1 MIYFITLLVL
11 SISLWIG
18 NSALS
23 LFLGILLALIYK
35 LPEGFFTQKYGSKIL
50 QTGIVF
56 LGGSLSI
63 GTVYQTNSDYFVW
76 ISIFVVLSFAAVVF
90 LGRLMGVSKKLSFLL
105 ASGTAICGGTAIA
118 SVAPSIKAKPEVLTT
133 AITIIFLLNA
143 IAVLAFPLSN
153 EYIKL
158 NDVQFGAWAALAI
171 HDTASVV
178 GAASSVGEVSVE
190 VAATLKVARTI
201 WIVPLVIF
209 SAWLYRNKNDGF
221 GLPIFVVFFIVAA
234 LLNTILQPNE
244 VIVEYLKFINRICL
258 LTGLFCIGTQITF
271 EAIKEINL
279 KNFLFALSLWII
291 ALVFSYL
298 IINLFI

>member
-1 MIYFITLLVL
+1 MLT
-11 SISLWIG
+11 ISLWIG

-23 LFLGILLALIYK
+23 LFLGMLLALIYK
-35 LPEGFFTQKYGSKIL
+35 LPDGFFTQKYGSKIL

-118 SVAPSIKAKPEVLTT
+118 SVAPSIKAKPEELTT

-201 WIVPLVIF
+201 WIIPLVIF

-258 LTGLFCIGTQITF
+258 LTGLFCIGTQISRESLALLEFKPITL
-271 EAIKEINL
+271 AIAIW
-279 KNFLFALSLWII
+279 A
-291 ALVFSYL
+291 L
-298 IINLFI
+298 IIPTSLYLVIGF

>member
-118 SVAPSIKAKPEVLTT
+118 SVAPSIKAKPEELTT

-234 LLNTILQPNE
+234 LLNTIFQPNE

-258 LTGLFCIGTQITF
+258 LTGLFCIGTQISR
-271 EAIKEINL
+271 ES
-279 KNFLFALSLWII
+279 LSLLEFKPITLAI
-291 ALVFSYL
+291 AIWAL
-298 IINLFI
+298 IIPTSLYLVIGF

>member
-105 ASGTAICGGTAIA
+105 ASGTAICGGTAIT
-118 SVAPSIKAKPEVLTT
+118 SVAPSIKAKPEELTT

-143 IAVLAFPLSN
+143 IAVLVFPLSN

-201 WIVPLVIF
+201 WIIPLVIF

-234 LLNTILQPNE
+234 LLNTIFQPNE

-258 LTGLFCIGTQITF
+258 LTGLFCIGTQISRESLALLEFKPITL
-271 EAIKEINL
+271 AIAIW
-279 KNFLFALSLWII
+279 A
-291 ALVFSYL
+291 L
-298 IINLFI
+298 IIPTSLYLVIGF

>member
-63 GTVYQTNSDYFVW
+63 GTVYETNSDYFVW

-118 SVAPSIKAKPEVLTT
+118 SVAPSIKAKPEELTT

-234 LLNTILQPNE
+234 LLNTIFQPNE

-258 LTGLFCIGTQITF
+258 LTGLFCIGTQISRESLALLEFKPITL
-271 EAIKEINL
+271 AIAIW
-279 KNFLFALSLWII
+279 A
-291 ALVFSYL
+291 L
-298 IINLFI
+298 IIPTSLYLVIGF

>member
-76 ISIFVVLSFAAVVF
+76 ISVFVVLSFAAVVF

-118 SVAPSIKAKPEVLTT
+118 SVAPSIKAKPEELTT

-201 WIVPLVIF
+201 WIIPLVIF

-234 LLNTILQPNE
+234 LLNTIFQPNE

-258 LTGLFCIGTQITF
+258 LTGLFCIGTQISRESLALLEFKPITL
-271 EAIKEINL
+271 AIAIW
-279 KNFLFALSLWII
+279 A
-291 ALVFSYL
+291 L
-298 IINLFI
+298 IIPTSLYLVIGF

>member
-158 NDVQFGAWAALAI
+158 NDEQFGAWAALAI

-234 LLNTILQPNE
+234 LLNTIFQPNE

-258 LTGLFCIGTQITF
+258 LTGLFCIGTQISRESLALLEFKPITL
-271 EAIKEINL
+271 AIAIW
-279 KNFLFALSLWII
+279 A
-291 ALVFSYL
+291 L
-298 IINLFI
+298 IIPTSLYLVIGF

>member
-90 LGRLMGVSKKLSFLL
+90 LGRLMGVPKKLSFLL
-105 ASGTAICGGTAIA
+105 ASGTAVCGGTAIA
-118 SVAPSIKAKPEVLTT
+118 SVAPSIKAKPEELTT

-234 LLNTILQPNE
+234 LLNTIFQPNE

-258 LTGLFCIGTQITF
+258 LTGLFCIGTQISRESLALLEFKPITL
-271 EAIKEINL
+271 AIAIW
-279 KNFLFALSLWII
+279 A
-291 ALVFSYL
+291 L
-298 IINLFI
+298 IIPTSLYLVIGF

>member
-118 SVAPSIKAKPEVLTT
+118 SVAPSIKAKPEELTT

-234 LLNTILQPNE
+234 LLNTIFQPNE
-244 VIVEYLKFINRICL
+244 AIVEYLKFINRICL
-258 LTGLFCIGTQITF
+258 LTGLFCIGTQISRESLALLEFKPITL
-271 EAIKEINL
+271 AIVIW
-279 KNFLFALSLWII
+279 A
-291 ALVFSYL
+291 L
-298 IINLFI
+298 IIPTSLYLVIGF

>member
-23 LFLGILLALIYK
+23 LFLGMLLALIYK
-35 LPEGFFTQKYGSKIL
+35 LPDGFFTQKYGSKIL

-76 ISIFVVLSFAAVVF
+76 ISIFVVISFAAVVF
-90 LGRLMGVSKKLSFLL
+90 LGRLMGVPKKLSFLL

-118 SVAPSIKAKPEVLTT
+118 SVAPSIKAKPEELTT

-234 LLNTILQPNE
+234 LLNTIFQPNE

-258 LTGLFCIGTQITF
+258 LTGLFCIGTQISRESLALLEFKPITL
-271 EAIKEINL
+271 AIAIW
-279 KNFLFALSLWII
+279 A
-291 ALVFSYL
+291 L
-298 IINLFI
+298 IIPTSLYLVIGF

>member
-118 SVAPSIKAKPEVLTT
+118 SVAPSIKAKPEELTT

-178 GAASSVGEVSVE
+178 GAASSVGEVAVE

-234 LLNTILQPNE
+234 LLNTIFQPNE

-258 LTGLFCIGTQITF
+258 LTGLFCIGTQISRESLALLEFKPITL
-271 EAIKEINL
+271 AIAIW
-279 KNFLFALSLWII
+279 A
-291 ALVFSYL
+291 L
-298 IINLFI
+298 IIPTSLYLVIGF

>member
-1 MIYFITLLVL
+1 MIYFITFLIL

-23 LFLGILLALIYK
+23 LFLGMLLALIYK
-35 LPEGFFTQKYGSKIL
+35 LPDGFFTQKYGSKIL

-76 ISIFVVLSFAAVVF
+76 ISVFVVLSFAAVVF

-118 SVAPSIKAKPEVLTT
+118 SVAPSIKAKPEELTT

-234 LLNTILQPNE
+234 LLNTIFQPNE

-258 LTGLFCIGTQITF
+258 LTGLFCIGTQISRESLALLEFKPITL
-271 EAIKEINL
+271 AIAIW
-279 KNFLFALSLWII
+279 A
-291 ALVFSYL
+291 L
-298 IINLFI
+298 IIPTSLYLVIGF

>member
-1 MIYFITLLVL
+1 MIYFITLLIL

-18 NSALS
+18 NSALA
-23 LFLGILLALIYK
+23 LFLGILLALISK
-35 LPEGFFTQKYGSKIL
+35 LPDGFITQKYGSKIL

-63 GTVYQTNSDYFVW
+63 ETVYQTNSDYFVW
-76 ISIFVVLSFAAVVF
+76 ISIFVVLSFAAVIF
-90 LGRLMGVSKKLSFLL
+90 LGKLLGVSEKLSFLL
-105 ASGTAICGGTAIA
+105 ASGTAVCGGTAIA
-118 SVAPSIKAKPEVLTT
+118 SVAPSIKAKPEELTT

-153 EYIKL
+153 EYLEL

-209 SAWLYRNKNDGF
+209 SAWVYRNKNDGF
-221 GLPIFVVFFIVAA
+221 GLPIFVVFFILAA
-234 LLNTILQPNE
+234 ILNTIFQPNE
-244 VIVEYLKFINRICL
+244 VIVDYLKLINRICL
-258 LTGLFCIGTQITF
+258 LTGLFCIGTQISRESLTL
-271 EAIKEINL
+271 L
-279 KNFLFALSLWII
+279 KFKPVTLSLAIW
-291 ALVFSYL
+291 AL
-298 IINLFI
+298 IIPASLYLVMSF

>member
-76 ISIFVVLSFAAVVF
+76 ISIFVFLSFAAVVF

-118 SVAPSIKAKPEVLTT
+118 SVAPSKKAKPEELTT

-234 LLNTILQPNE
+234 LLNTIFQPNE

-258 LTGLFCIGTQITF
+258 LTGLFCIGTQISRESLALLEFKPITL
-271 EAIKEINL
+271 AIVIW
-279 KNFLFALSLWII
+279 A
-291 ALVFSYL
+291 L
-298 IINLFI
+298 IIPTSLYLVIGF

>member
-1 MIYFITLLVL
+1 MIYFITFLIL

-35 LPEGFFTQKYGSKIL
+35 LPDGFFTQKYGSKIL

-63 GTVYQTNSDYFVW
+63 ETVYQTNSDYFVW
-76 ISIFVVLSFAAVVF
+76 ISTFVILSFAAVVL
-90 LGRLMGVSKKLSFLL
+90 LGKLMGVTEKLSFLI
-105 ASGTAICGGTAIA
+105 ASGTAICGGTAVA
-118 SVAPSIKAKPEVLTT
+118 SVAPSIKAKPEELTT

-143 IAVLAFPLSN
+143 IAVLAFPLFN
-153 EYIKL
+153 EYLEL

-209 SAWLYRNKNDGF
+209 SAWLYRNKNDSY

-234 LLNTILQPNE
+234 VLNTIFQPDE
-244 VIVEYLKFINRICL
+244 VIVDYLKLINRICL
-258 LTGLFCIGTQITF
+258 LTGLFCIGTQISR
-271 EAIKEINL
+271 ESLA
-279 KNFLFALSLWII
+279 FLEFKPIMLASII
-291 ALVFSYL
+291 WAL
-298 IINLFI
+298 IIPASLYLVISF